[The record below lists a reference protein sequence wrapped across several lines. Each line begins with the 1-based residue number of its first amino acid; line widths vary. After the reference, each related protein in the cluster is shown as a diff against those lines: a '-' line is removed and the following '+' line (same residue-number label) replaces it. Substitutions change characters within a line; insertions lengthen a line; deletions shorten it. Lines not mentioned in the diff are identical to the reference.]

1 MISFDSASF
10 RRIEMKSILTTSG
23 LLILTVL
30 FIGCGGGGNPILP
43 ENNPPAWNG
52 SAGVQSVE
60 PGDESIT
67 VRFGTATDP
76 DGDAVTYSLFY
87 CDETITENKNPL
99 VTPNN
104 KIENITSP
112 YQLTGLVNGHKY
124 WFGVRAMDSEGLVD
138 ANTVAKSSQPSTG
151 GNLMW
156 AKKRTGGISSRSTIL
171 SDDST
176 VVTGVYGYFGASA
189 TFGAGEINETVL
201 LSRDAA
207 GVMFFRN
214 NQFPPGADPNV
225 HGDIFV
231 ARYNPDGSLAWAKQA
246 GGANSAYHED
256 SGRGI
261 TSLSDNST
269 VVAGHFEG
277 SSTFGSGEANE
288 TILSSV
294 IRPITVARDI
304 QAYYD
309 PDYYYDIFIARYNPD
324 GTLAWA
330 KRAGGEGSDLGT
342 NVKSLSDN
350 STVMTGYIGDTA
362 TFGAGEVHETI
373 LSGLGYFIARYNPD
387 GTLAWAKKVEGS
399 GHEITTL
406 SDDSFVL
413 TGVFSTSAE
422 FGPGE
427 ANQTTLTTEGW
438 TDVFIAKFNPVGTL
452 VWAKRAGGA
461 TGETIDPYLT
471 TLSDDS
477 TVVTGIFEDSSTF
490 GAGETNQT
498 VLNCVGWRDVFI
510 ARYNTDGTLAWA
522 KRAGGSGWDNGTG
535 ITTLSDNSIVVCGH
549 HGDAITF
556 GPGETNE
563 TILSKYETLNDGL
576 CFIAR
581 YNQDGTLLWAKNT
594 GGDGYGVTGLSDNT
608 TVLFGSFYDT
618 KIFGPG
624 EINEIAL
631 NDGGD
636 FMARFKP

>member
-1 MISFDSASF
+1 
-10 RRIEMKSILTTSG
+10 MKSIFAISG
-23 LLILTVL
+23 LLIFTL
-30 FIGCGGGGNPILP
+30 FIIGCTGGGNPIDP
-43 ENNPPAWNG
+43 GTNNPPVWTG
-52 SAGVQSVE
+52 LAGVQSLD
-60 PGDESIT
+60 PGDGSIT

-76 DGDAVTYSLFY
+76 DSDPVTFSLFY
-87 CDETITENKNPL
+87 CDQTVTGNTNPL
-99 VTPNN
+99 ALPTVETG
-104 KIENITSP
+104 NITSP

-124 WFGVRAMDSEGLVD
+124 WFAVRVKDSEGLGD
-138 ANTVAKSSQPSTG
+138 SNTVKKSSQPSVG
-151 GNLMW
+151 GNLLW
-156 AKKRTGGISSRSTIL
+156 VKRRTGGVSSRSTVL

-189 TFGAGEINETVL
+189 TFGAGEINETIL
-201 LSRDAA
+201 ASRDAA

-214 NQFPPGADPNV
+214 NQFPPGADPDV

-231 ARYNPDGSLAWAKQA
+231 ARYYPDGTLAWAKQA
-246 GGANSAYHED
+246 GGANSDYHGD
-256 SGRGI
+256 YGSGI
-261 TSLSDNST
+261 TSLADNST
-269 VVAGHFEG
+269 VVVGYFEG
-277 SSTFGSGEANE
+277 SSTFGPGETNQ
-288 TILSSV
+288 TILTSTA
-294 IRPITVARDI
+294 RPITVARDI

-413 TGVFSTSAE
+413 TGVFSTSAT

-427 ANQTTLTTEGW
+427 ATQTTLTTEGW
-438 TDVFIAKFNPVGTL
+438 TDVFIAKFNPDGTL
-452 VWAKRAGGA
+452 LWAKRAGSA
-461 TGETIDPYLT
+461 TGETIDPFIT
-471 TLSDDS
+471 ALSDDS

-498 VLNCVGWRDVFI
+498 VLNCVGWRDIFI
-510 ARYNTDGTLAWA
+510 ARYNTNGTLAWA

-535 ITTLSDNSIVVCGH
+535 ITTLLDNSIVVVGH

-556 GPGETNE
+556 APGEASE
-563 TILSKYETLNDGL
+563 TILYKYETLNDGL
-576 CFIAR
+576 SFIAR
-581 YNQDGTLLWAKNT
+581 YNPDGTLLWAKNT
-594 GGDGYGVTGLSDNT
+594 GGDGFGVTALSDNT
-608 TVLFGSFYDT
+608 TVLYGSYYDT
-618 KIFGPG
+618 KIFAPG

-631 NDGGD
+631 TGGGD
-636 FMARFKP
+636 FIARFKP